1 MVLPDPRQ
9 TVSLIGINTMTLSG
23 RIRETFRTTWK
34 VYHDSSDHNRSV
46 FHRGVVGEL
55 RIHDIYEAR
64 VLIPVADLQKQ
75 KSTVIQKSTKKCSD
89 AFKAL

>member
-1 MVLPDPRQ
+1 MVLLDPRQ

-34 VYHDSSDHNRSV
+34 VYHDSSDHNGSV
-46 FHRGVVGEL
+46 FHGGVVGEL

-64 VLIPVADLQKQ
+64 VLVPVANLRRQN
-75 KSTVIQKSTKKCSD
+75 ST
-89 AFKAL
+89 